1 MIDRTTILEE
11 SRDLLI
17 RDGFSNL
24 SMRKIAQR
32 LGVSATALYSH
43 FESKDDLL
51 LSLIDTSVETLIEIL
66 NEAASQSSD
75 AIDRLRKIAQAYVHF
90 GLDRSQEYEIIF
102 AVRPEQMPRYPK
114 EKFRRVRSAYELLAD
129 TIRQGNE
136 EGILDEN
143 EPELAA
149 YAIWAELHGV
159 ISVIL
164 NQRLDAKIP
173 TGRFVSFAI
182 DHVVD
187 GFVSRRSTLQDP

>member
-1 MIDRTTILEE
+1 MIDRKTILDE

-43 FESKDDLL
+43 FENKDDILL
-51 LSLIDTSVETLIEIL
+51 NLIESSVDTLLEVL
-66 NEAASQSSD
+66 NEAAAKGTD
-75 AIDRLRKIAQAYVHF
+75 AIDQLHRISRAYVHF

-102 AVRPEQMPRYPK
+102 AVRPEEMPRYPK
-114 EKFRRVRSAYELLAD
+114 ESFRKARVAYDLLAD
-129 TIRQGNE
+129 VIRRGNKQGIIE
-136 EGILDEN
+136 ED
-143 EPELAA
+143 EPEMAA

-164 NQRLDAKIP
+164 NQRLDAKVP
-173 TGRFVSFAI
+173 TSRFVEFAI
-182 DHVVD
+182 EHVVD
-187 GFVSRRSTLQDP
+187 GFVSRRSPHENS